1 MKKIHISF
9 LFRFVFTFFL
19 VFILVISFIRI
30 FSNKLNNH
38 YLGVAELQSEK
49 VASIITLNTVSR
61 LLQDKYSEVS
71 FIIDNEDVFNVRE
84 INNLLKDSV
93 NVIYDELKKV
103 EDGTSNFFESKYGK
117 GIIYEVPFYLFSDS
131 VILASIGPKIPVKF
145 SLVSDVCVNVNSQ
158 IEEFGLNNA
167 LVSINV
173 KVDFVSR
180 VYVPLQSKIVETSI
194 LVPLYSKIIEGNV
207 PSFYPGL
214 IEGVDIIY
222 ASEVKI

>member
-93 NVIYDELKKV
+93 NVIYDEL
-103 EDGTSNFFESKYGK
+103 
-117 GIIYEVPFYLFSDS
+117 
-131 VILASIGPKIPVKF
+131 
-145 SLVSDVCVNVNSQ
+145 
-158 IEEFGLNNA
+158 
-167 LVSINV
+167 
-173 KVDFVSR
+173 
-180 VYVPLQSKIVETSI
+180 
-194 LVPLYSKIIEGNV
+194 
-207 PSFYPGL
+207 
-214 IEGVDIIY
+214 
-222 ASEVKI
+222 

>member
-117 GIIYEVPFYLFSDS
+117 GIIYEVPFYLFSGS
-131 VILASIGPKIPVKF
+131 VI
-145 SLVSDVCVNVNSQ
+145 
-158 IEEFGLNNA
+158 
-167 LVSINV
+167 
-173 KVDFVSR
+173 
-180 VYVPLQSKIVETSI
+180 
-194 LVPLYSKIIEGNV
+194 
-207 PSFYPGL
+207 
-214 IEGVDIIY
+214 
-222 ASEVKI
+222 